1 MVDLG
6 SQPLDHAVDLS
17 NLLLGVA
24 QVVPVSACCE
34 LQPLI
39 LKSRERGREKE
50 REREKMVYMGFHI
63 PTVACLPNEA
73 FNTFGP

>member
-24 QVVPVSACCE
+24 QIIPVSTCGD
-34 LQPLI
+34 LQLFI
-39 LKSRERGREKE
+39 LESRGRE
-50 REREKMVYMGFHI
+50 GG
-63 PTVACLPNEA
+63 ACEFSHANGDLTSQSGIEH
-73 FNTFGP
+73 TQS